1 MNKECIE
8 IIKTKS
14 FEELSGEELN
24 LLSEWCAG
32 KEEFEGLKLVFTG
45 VDILREEDQSQAME
59 KVKTSLDSLFE
70 EKHRKSGIRKL
81 YPLLMVA
88 AMTLFVIVTYVFWNK
103 KETTYVTREKQDA
116 LKKEIPVEEKNINN
130 TDAQENNL
138 QENVLLAE
146 NNSEKSAFEPKEE
159 AGPVRVQE
167 YTTSDVEEMIVVS
180 KSEESNYFSSIPQSQ
195 TSNVLMPATQAEEP
209 VFNHPD
215 GIYTGSKKVKKSV
228 SLNEQKNIL
237 DLITPSF

>member
-8 IIKTKS
+8 IIKAKS

-24 LLSEWCAG
+24 LLSEWCSG

-45 VDILREEDQSQAME
+45 VDILREEDQSQDME

-70 EKHRKSGIRKL
+70 EKHRKSGLRKL

-88 AMTLFVIVTYVFWNK
+88 AVTLFVSVTYVFWNK
-103 KETTYVTREKQDA
+103 KESTYMAREKQDA
-116 LKKEIPVEEKNINN
+116 LTKETPVEEKKVNN
-130 TDAQENNL
+130 TKAQENNL

-146 NNSEKSAFEPKEE
+146 NNSEKSAYETKEE
-159 AGPVRVQE
+159 AAVLRVEE
-167 YTTSDVEEMIVVS
+167 YTASDVEKITLDS
-180 KSEESNYFSSIPQSQ
+180 KSEESNYFSYTPQAQ
-195 TSNVLMPATQAEEP
+195 TSDVPMSATRAEEP
-209 VFNHPD
+209 AFNHPD
-215 GIYTGSKKVKKSV
+215 GIYAGSKKVKKSV